1 MRVLIVDD
9 EAFIGDLF
17 RDICEMGE
25 AFCDV
30 ARSCSE
36 ARRLLAGEGY
46 DMIFVDYSLA
56 EEDGITFI
64 KEVRNAGTDTEA
76 YLMSGW
82 PESHFDAGDLTLFK
96 KVLHKPFN
104 VRDILDI
111 LQNHG

>member
-25 AFCDV
+25 ASCDV
-30 ARSCSE
+30 ARSCKE
-36 ARRLLAGEGY
+36 ARELLAGGGY
-46 DMIFVDYSLA
+46 DMIFVDYSLK
-56 EEDGITFI
+56 EEDGIAFI
-64 KEVRNAGTDTEA
+64 KEVRSAGNAPEA

-82 PESHFDAGDLTLFK
+82 PESHFDSRDLTLFT

-104 VRDILDI
+104 VSDILDI
-111 LQNHG
+111 LKNHG